1 MYLFPHRIYA
11 ASRAGCYFYIVTIA
25 DIQKQYIDTLTPVY
39 DAREARAIT
48 QLVLQQVLNLQS
60 HLLVLERF
68 RLLTTH
74 QQQVLAGILTRLA
87 ASEPV
92 QYILGEADFYGLKFK
107 VTPAVLIPRPETEEL
122 VEWVMSTMND
132 TAAHILDIGT
142 GSGCIPITIA
152 HRFPNAIV
160 QGVDVSHEALLVAVE
175 NNRLNHTNVTFN
187 HLNILTG
194 SLSDATYHIIISN
207 PPYIAEADKQQMAA
221 NVLQYE
227 PHLALFATGTDDLI
241 FYRTI
246 AAKALPALLP
256 GGKLFFEI
264 HAERGPQVVEIMQQ
278 QGYIN
283 IQLRTDLS
291 GKHRMVMGEK
301 PL

>member
-1 MYLFPHRIYA
+1 MT
-11 ASRAGCYFYIVTIA
+11 VA
-25 DIQKQYIDTLTPVY
+25 DIQKHYRDTLTAVY
-39 DAREARAIT
+39 DEREARAIT
-48 QLVLQQVLNLQS
+48 QLVLQQVLGLQP
-60 HLLVLERF
+60 HKQVMERYMV
-68 RLLTTH
+68 LTTH
-74 QQQVLAGILTRLA
+74 QRDVLQAMLQRLQQ
-87 ASEPV
+87 SEPV
-92 QYILGEADFYGLKFK
+92 QYVLGHTEFYGLRFN
-107 VTPAVLIPRPETEEL
+107 VNPHVLIPRPETEEL
-122 VEWVMSTMND
+122 VEWVMSTMD
-132 TAAHILDIGT
+132 SSALHVLDIGT

-160 QGVDVSHEALLVAVE
+160 QGVDVSHEALQVATE
-175 NNRLNHTNVTFN
+175 NNRLNNTNVTFSY
-187 HLNILTG
+187 LNILTD
-194 SLSDATYHIIISN
+194 SLSDTTYHIIISN
-207 PPYIAEADKQQMAA
+207 PPYIAESDKQQMEA

-264 HAERGPQVVEIMQQ
+264 HAERGPQVVELMQQ
-278 QGYIN
+278 HGYTN
-283 IQLRTDLS
+283 VQLRTDLS